1 MERKQKQNGND
12 YRVDRFGVYSAGCH
26 GSQIARIV
34 I

>member
-12 YRVDRFGVYSAGCH
+12 YRVDRVGIYSDGSH
-26 GSQIARIV
+26 GSQIARIM